1 MPLKLLQLLLCLHTS
16 PSEELSLFLRRFCAR
31 MQCLPPLH
39 RISYTSFLH
48 RSSDGIYEVRHLDIK
63 NVEVLGGET
72 ADHGFEDD
80 ETVRTPGVVVDRDPD
95 VLSSSDGFD
104 DHVVAERIPEL
115 SAATLGMTT
124 NAASRTSSI
133 ELQVCTLA
141 CDISETA
148 SIPYE
153 GRHMQEGIF
162 CQEVIASG
170 RKR

>member
-1 MPLKLLQLLLCLHTS
+1 
-16 PSEELSLFLRRFCAR
+16 
-31 MQCLPPLH
+31 MQCFPPLH
-39 RISYTSFLH
+39 RIPYTGFLH
-48 RSSDGIYEVRHLDIK
+48 RTSYGINKVWHLDAE
-63 NVEVLGGET
+63 NVEVLGGES

-80 ETVRTPGVVVDRDPD
+80 KTVRTPGVVVDGNPD
-95 VLSSSDGFD
+95 VLSGSDGFD

-133 ELQVCTLA
+133 ELQVCTSA

-162 CQEVIASG
+162 YQEVIASG
-170 RKR
+170 RAR